1 MKSKFKLSGYTTT
14 YNCIKSEYPWKDS
27 IESLLGFCDEVI
39 VLDGGSDDGTW
50 EELLSWA
57 NIEDK
62 LVVNQNIIDWK
73 DERFAYQSDG
83 VQKAKARSLCSG
95 EWCWQSD
102 VDEIVKSKDFEK
114 IKSLIETLP
123 ENLDIL
129 CLPVIEYWGNKGKVR
144 VDVNPWKWRLSR
156 NKSYIT
162 HGIPASHRRYDEK
175 GRIFAAEGTDGCNYI
190 HIETYENLPIAT
202 FYSQEMENIRQ
213 AACAGQ
219 EQYLTIYR
227 NLLQHLTE
235 NMPVV
240 YHYSWYNLERKIKN
254 YRDYWSKFWCSLY
267 NKTLEDTAENNM
279 MFDKPW
285 SQVSDQEIVNL
296 SEKLESE
303 MGGWIFHRKID
314 WNQKTSWVHLNE

>member
-1 MKSKFKLSGYTTT
+1 MKSNNKLSGYTTT

-27 IESLLGFCDEVI
+27 IQSLLGFCDEVI

-50 EELLSWA
+50 EELLRWA
-57 NIEDK
+57 DIEDK
-62 LVVNQNIIDWK
+62 LVVNQHTIDWK

-83 VQKAKARSLCSG
+83 AQKARARSFCSG
-95 EWCWQSD
+95 NWCWQSD
-102 VDEIVKSKDFEK
+102 VDEVVKEEDYQKVRDLLEK
-114 IKSLIETLP
+114 LP
-123 ENLDIL
+123 DEIDIL

-156 NKSYIT
+156 NKSHIT
-162 HGIPASHRRYDEK
+162 HGIPASHRRYDDQN
-175 GRIFAAEGTDGCNYI
+175 RLYAAEGTDGCNYI
-190 HIETYENLPIAT
+190 HMETYENLPAAT

-213 AACAGQ
+213 AANAGQ
-219 EQYLTIYR
+219 EQFLTIYKDV
-227 NLLQHLTE
+227 LQHLIN

-285 SQVSDQEIVNL
+285 LEVSDKEIKEL
-296 SEKLESE
+296 AQRLETE

-314 WNQKTSWVHLNE
+314 WDQKTNWITL